1 MILNKGTEFGKFNT
15 DRFTRDSKYI
25 GDYLQAKSD
34 ELAKI
39 QADRDKVNTEYM
51 SMSELQAKIKEAEE
65 YLREIEIFHV
75 SLQHKSIEIHELEQ
89 ATEYLQTKKE
99 EIDEQKKGTE
109 ETNEDLEKQ
118 LKAKEEANLKRL
130 LAKIQRDKNPDIKDL
145 IAKEEAQTESNEDFS
160 NKFREEKEKLDTL
173 IDDTV

>member
-1 MILNKGTEFGKFNT
+1 M
-15 DRFTRDSKYI
+15 
-25 GDYLQAKSD
+25 
-34 ELAKI
+34 
-39 QADRDKVNTEYM
+39 
-51 SMSELQAKIKEAEE
+51 
-65 YLREIEIFHV
+65 